1 MSDQKTDRDILE
13 SLHSSPLWKL
23 KVAKMTDEQV
33 SIKLRQLNAAKEW
46 RNRHGE

>member
-33 SIKLRQLNAAKEW
+33 SIKLRQLHAAKEW
-46 RNRHGE
+46 RSRHGE